1 MVLHGPL
8 GPEVTEHRRLG
19 VPQGE
24 EGEFINIAYFTIA
37 GIYMPLGDIVYSLDG
52 AGIALREKRDWRK
65 LGLGVKVCRNSHAYD
80 RRCCKP
86 YTKVCSAT

>member
-8 GPEVTEHRRLG
+8 GPEVAEHRRLG

-52 AGIALREKRDWRK
+52 AGASVKREE
-65 LGLGVKVCRNSHAYD
+65 GLA
-80 RRCCKP
+80 
-86 YTKVCSAT
+86 